1 MSKNTNATFK
11 QTKNIPVI
19 RQLIQD
25 EKKQIRK
32 LNTVMDR
39 AERQDNK
46 KEKQDC
52 QKQKKER
59 QKRIGQYQKTIDT
72 IDGLWLLSNRKQ
84 LRELRETEAD
94 KLRTQL
100 HNLKKY
106 QSELKKNSLT
116 IIDPAEK
123 ERVEKLLDSINK
135 CKESNSFYI

>member
-1 MSKNTNATFK
+1 MTKKTNATFK
-11 QTKNIPVI
+11 QVKNIPVI

-59 QKRIGQYQKTIDT
+59 QKKIRQYQMTIEK
-72 IDGLWLLSNRKQ
+72 LQQLKHLEKQ
-84 LRELRETEAD
+84 QQKISFD
-94 KLRTQL
+94 IVKLRQAL
-100 HNLKKY
+100 LKK
-106 QSELKKNSLT
+106 
-116 IIDPAEK
+116 
-123 ERVEKLLDSINK
+123 
-135 CKESNSFYI
+135 

>member
-52 QKQKKER
+52 QRQKKER
-59 QKRIGQYQKTIDT
+59 QKRIGQYQKTIEK
-72 IDGLWLLSNRKQ
+72 LQQLKHLEKQ
-84 LRELRETEAD
+84 QQKISFDIA
-94 KLRTQL
+94 KLRQA
-100 HNLKKY
+100 Y
-106 QSELKKNSLT
+106 
-116 IIDPAEK
+116 
-123 ERVEKLLDSINK
+123 LLI
-135 CKESNSFYI
+135 